1 LTDEGDELDRRAFG
15 FAVGDIVTLM
25 PDQIGIQYPGDLENP
40 EGAIEGMGDPV
51 AWAKSVSLR
60 QPIDVTYRKG
70 QFWVEDGHHRW
81 TAARIRNKPLRCKVV
96 KIDDNP
102 ILALQ
107 ARGLMG

>member
-1 LTDEGDELDRRAFG
+1 MDEGDALDRRAFG

-25 PDQIGIQYPGDLENP
+25 PDQIGIQYPDDLENS
-40 EGAIEGMGDPV
+40 EDAIERMGDPV

-60 QPIDVTYRKG
+60 KPIDVTYRKG

-81 TAARIRNKPLRCKVV
+81 TAARIRKKQLRCKVV

-107 ARGLMG
+107 AKGLAE